1 MKKYFIAVIV
11 LFAVIA
17 GILLLANRPQKA
29 VTPIVTSPAAETPA
43 PIVLQKDGLNVAKFG
58 DSPEAV
64 IAAITKTL
72 GAPTKDT
79 GMTSSF
85 SSYGTCPGNELRGVE
100 WKNFYVLF
108 GDTVFGT
115 HKFFQYGYSSSDAK
129 GLLAPALKTD
139 KGVTVGMSLA
149 DVKKAY
155 LNAKVGVWLP
165 GQDSITLEER
175 SSNKREYL
183 GGTIIDGKLY
193 WLAGGVLCGE

>member
-1 MKKYFIAVIV
+1 MKKYLIAVIA

-17 GILLLANRPQKA
+17 GMLLLANRPQKTM
-29 VTPIVTSPAAETPA
+29 TPLVIPPAAETPA
-43 PIVLQKDGLNVAKFG
+43 PIVLQKDGLSVAKFG
-58 DSPEAV
+58 DSPETV

-85 SSYGTCPGNELRGVE
+85 SAYGTCPGNELRGVE

-115 HKFFQYGYSSSDAK
+115 YKFFQYGYSSSDAK
-129 GLLAPALKTD
+129 GLLASTLKTD

-149 DVKKAY
+149 DAKKAY
-155 LNAKVGVWLP
+155 PNARVGVWLP
-165 GQDSITLEER
+165 GQDSITFEER
-175 SSNKREYL
+175 SANKREYL
-183 GGTIIDGKLY
+183 GGTIVDGKLY
-193 WLAGGVLCGE
+193 WLGGGVLCGE